1 MVTASFQPH
10 QKDGASRVGGQ
21 KRPGDRGGDDSLQTQ
36 KSIVLIQEDWK
47 IRRGREMSRALEE
60 WRIEIKRKW

>member
-10 QKDGASRVGGQ
+10 QKDGASRVGVRKDQVIVVGMT
-21 KRPGDRGGDDSLQTQ
+21 SLQTQ

-60 WRIEIKRKW
+60 WHIEIKRKW